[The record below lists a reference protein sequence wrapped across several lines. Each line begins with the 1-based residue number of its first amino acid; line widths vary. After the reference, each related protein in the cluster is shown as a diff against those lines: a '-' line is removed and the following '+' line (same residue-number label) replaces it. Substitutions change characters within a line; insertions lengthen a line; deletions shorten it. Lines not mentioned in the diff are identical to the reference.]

1 MTLSP
6 PEEIGRIA
14 FLGSPSAS
22 VPFLLAL
29 HGAGYEMPLVVTRPD
44 RRRGRGAAAEPTP
57 VGRAA
62 AELGLTV
69 TDRLD
74 ETASAGPDLAVAV
87 AYGGIVPARLLD
99 RLAFVNVHFSLL
111 PRWRG
116 PAPVERAI
124 LAGDAETGVCLM
136 GLVPEVDAGPVHRR
150 ASTPIGPDETA
161 DELRDRLVALGVE
174 LLMKALADGFGPPD
188 PQSGEATHAA
198 KIEPA
203 ELRIDWTAPAEAV
216 HRVIRVGGAWTTVR
230 GRRLKIGAARPLAAT
245 AGLGP
250 PGTVSGTAVA
260 TGDGGGI
267 ELVTVQPEGRR
278 ALNAADWLNGAR
290 LAPGERLGQWD

>member
-1 MTLSP
+1 MTLP
-6 PEEIGRIA
+6 ALEEIRRVA

-29 HGAGYEMPLVVTRPD
+29 HRAGYEVPLVVTRPD
-44 RRRGRGAAAEPTP
+44 RRRGRGAGAEPTP

-74 ETASAGPDLAVAV
+74 DTASADADLAVVV

-99 RLAFVNVHFSLL
+99 RLAFVNIHFSLL

-150 ASTPIGPDETA
+150 ASTPIVPDETA

-174 LLMKALADGFGPPD
+174 LLMGALADGFGPPV

-230 GRRLKIGAARPLAAT
+230 GRRLKIGAARCRAAGG
-245 AGLGP
+245 GLGP
-250 PGTVSGTAVA
+250 PGTVSGTAVTA
-260 TGDGGGI
+260 GDGDEI

-278 ALNAADWLNGAR
+278 ALSAADWLNGAR

>member
-44 RRRGRGAAAEPTP
+44 RRRGRGTAAEPTP

-69 TDRLD
+69 TDRLED
-74 ETASAGPDLAVAV
+74 TASAGADLAVVV

-124 LAGDAETGVCLM
+124 LTGDAETGVCLM

-174 LLMKALADGFGPPD
+174 LLMEALADGFGPSA

-198 KIEPA
+198 KIEPG

-216 HRVIRVGGAWTTVR
+216 HRAIRVGGAWTTVR
-230 GRRLKIGAARPLAAT
+230 GRRLKIGAARRLALE
-245 AGLGP
+245 AGLGL

-260 TGDGGGI
+260 AGGGGI

-278 ALNAADWLNGAR
+278 ALSAADWLNGAR

>member
-1 MTLSP
+1 MTLPP

-29 HGAGYEMPLVVTRPD
+29 HGAGYEIPLVVTRPD

-69 TDRLD
+69 TDRLED
-74 ETASAGPDLAVAV
+74 TASAGADLAVVV

-116 PAPVERAI
+116 PAPVEWAI
-124 LAGDAETGVCLM
+124 LTGDTETGVCLM

-174 LLMKALADGFGPPD
+174 LLVEALADGFGLPV

-216 HRVIRVGGAWTTVR
+216 HRAIRVGGAWTTAR
-230 GRRLKIGAARPLAAT
+230 GRRLKIGAARRLAAE
-245 AGLGP
+245 AGLGS

-260 TGDGGGI
+260 TGDGGGV
-267 ELVTVQPEGRR
+267 ELVAVQPEGRR
-278 ALNAADWLNGAR
+278 ALSAADWLNGAR

>member
-1 MTLSP
+1 MTLPP

-29 HGAGYEMPLVVTRPD
+29 HGAGYEIPLVVTRPD

-69 TDRLD
+69 TDRLED
-74 ETASAGPDLAVAV
+74 TASAGADLAVVV

-116 PAPVERAI
+116 PAPVEWAI
-124 LAGDAETGVCLM
+124 LTGDTETGVCLM

-174 LLMKALADGFGPPD
+174 LLVEALADGFGLPV

-230 GRRLKIGAARPLAAT
+230 GRRLKIGAARRRAAE

-267 ELVTVQPEGRR
+267 ELVIVQPEGRR
-278 ALNAADWLNGAR
+278 ALSAADWLNGAR
-290 LAPGERLGQWD
+290 LTPGERLGQWD

>member
-1 MTLSP
+1 MTLP
-6 PEEIGRIA
+6 APGEIRRVA

-29 HGAGYEMPLVVTRPD
+29 HEAGYEMPLVVTRPD
-44 RRRGRGAAAEPTP
+44 RRRGRGGAAEPTP

-74 ETASAGPDLAVAV
+74 ETAAGADLAVVV

-136 GLVPEVDAGPVHRR
+136 GLAPEVDAGPVHRR

-174 LLMKALADGFGPPD
+174 LLMGALADGFGPPV
-188 PQSGEATHAA
+188 PQSGAATHAA
-198 KIEPA
+198 KIEPG
-203 ELRIDWTAPAEAV
+203 ELCIDWTAPAEAV
-216 HRVIRVGGAWTTVR
+216 HRVIRAGGAWTTVR
-230 GRRLKIGAARPLAAT
+230 GRRLKIGAARRRAAGS
-245 AGLGP
+245 GLGP
-250 PGTVSGTAVA
+250 PGTVSGTAMA
-260 TGDGGGI
+260 TGDGDGI

-278 ALNAADWLNGAR
+278 ALSAADWLNGAR

>member
-1 MTLSP
+1 MTLSA
-6 PEEIGRIA
+6 PEEIRRIA

-22 VPFLLAL
+22 VPFMLAL
-29 HGAGYEMPLVVTRPD
+29 HGAGYEVPLVVTRPD
-44 RRRGRGAAAEPTP
+44 RRRGRGATAEPTP

-74 ETASAGPDLAVAV
+74 ETASAGADLAVVV

-174 LLMKALADGFGPPD
+174 LLMGALADGFGPPV

-230 GRRLKIGAARPLAAT
+230 GRRLKIGAARCRAAGG
-245 AGLGP
+245 GLGL

-260 TGDGGGI
+260 AGGGGI

-278 ALNAADWLNGAR
+278 ALSAADWLNGAR
-290 LAPGERLGQWD
+290 LAPGERLGQ

>member
-1 MTLSP
+1 MTLP
-6 PEEIGRIA
+6 APEEIRRVA

-29 HGAGYEMPLVVTRPD
+29 HEAGYEVPLVVTRPD
-44 RRRGRGAAAEPTP
+44 RRRGRGGAAEPTP
-57 VGRAA
+57 VGRVA

-74 ETASAGPDLAVAV
+74 ETSSAGADLAVVV

-136 GLVPEVDAGPVHRR
+136 GLAPEVDAGPVHRR
-150 ASTPIGPDETA
+150 TSTPIGPDETA

-174 LLMKALADGFGPPD
+174 LLMGALADGFGPPV

-203 ELRIDWTAPAEAV
+203 ELCIDWTAPAETV
-216 HRVIRVGGAWTTVR
+216 HRVIRAGGAWTTVR
-230 GRRLKIGAARPLAAT
+230 GRRLKIGAARRRAAGS
-245 AGLGP
+245 GLEP
-250 PGTVSGTAVA
+250 SGTVSGTAVA
-260 TGDGGGI
+260 TGDGDGI

-278 ALNAADWLNGAR
+278 ALSAADWLNGAR

>member
-1 MTLSP
+1 MTLP
-6 PEEIGRIA
+6 PLEEIRRVA

-29 HGAGYEMPLVVTRPD
+29 HRAGYEVPLVVTRPD
-44 RRRGRGAAAEPTP
+44 RRQGRGAAAEPTP

-62 AELGLTV
+62 AELGLPV

-74 ETASAGPDLAVAV
+74 ETASAGVDLAVVV

-174 LLMKALADGFGPPD
+174 LLMGALADGFGPPV

-198 KIEPA
+198 KIEPG

-230 GRRLKIGAARPLAAT
+230 GRRLKIGAARCRAAGG
-245 AGLGP
+245 GLGP

-260 TGDGGGI
+260 AGDGDGI

-278 ALNAADWLNGAR
+278 VLSAADWLNGAR

>member
-1 MTLSP
+1 MTLSV
-6 PEEIGRIA
+6 PEEIRRIA

-29 HGAGYEMPLVVTRPD
+29 HKAGYEMPLVVTRPD
-44 RRRGRGAAAEPTP
+44 RRRGRGGAAEPTP

-62 AELGLTV
+62 AELGLPV

-74 ETASAGPDLAVAV
+74 DTASAGADLAVVV

-150 ASTPIGPDETA
+150 ASTPIGSDETA

-174 LLMKALADGFGPPD
+174 LLMGALADGFGPPA

-216 HRVIRVGGAWTTVR
+216 HRVIRAGGAWTTVR
-230 GRRLKIGAARPLAAT
+230 GRRLKIGAARRRAAGG
-245 AGLGP
+245 GLGP

-260 TGDGGGI
+260 AGDGDGI

-278 ALNAADWLNGAR
+278 ALSAADWLNGAR

>member
-1 MTLSP
+1 MTLSA
-6 PEEIGRIA
+6 PEEIRRIA

-29 HGAGYEMPLVVTRPD
+29 HKAGYEMPLVVTRPD

-62 AELGLTV
+62 AELGLPV

-74 ETASAGPDLAVAV
+74 DTASADTDLAVVV

-124 LAGDAETGVCLM
+124 LAGDTETGVCLM

-216 HRVIRVGGAWTTVR
+216 HRAIRVGGAWTTVR
-230 GRRLKIGAARPLAAT
+230 GRRLKIGAARRLAAT

-278 ALNAADWLNGAR
+278 ALSAADWLNGAR

>member
-1 MTLSP
+1 M
-6 PEEIGRIA
+6 IGRIA

-62 AELGLTV
+62 AELGLPV
-69 TDRLD
+69 TDRLED
-74 ETASAGPDLAVAV
+74 TASAGADLAVVV

-136 GLVPEVDAGPVHRR
+136 GLAPEVDAGPVHRR
-150 ASTPIGPDETA
+150 APTPIGPDETA

-174 LLMKALADGFGPPD
+174 LLMGALADGFGPPV

-216 HRVIRVGGAWTTVR
+216 HRAIRVGGAWTTVR
-230 GRRLKIGAARPLAAT
+230 GRRLKIGAARRLAAGG
-245 AGLGP
+245 GLGP
-250 PGTVSGTAVA
+250 PGTLTGTAVA
-260 TGDGGGI
+260 TGNDGGIG
-267 ELVTVQPEGRR
+267 LTTVQPEGRR
-278 ALNAADWLNGAR
+278 ALSAADWLNGAR
-290 LAPGERLGQWD
+290 LDPGERLGQWD